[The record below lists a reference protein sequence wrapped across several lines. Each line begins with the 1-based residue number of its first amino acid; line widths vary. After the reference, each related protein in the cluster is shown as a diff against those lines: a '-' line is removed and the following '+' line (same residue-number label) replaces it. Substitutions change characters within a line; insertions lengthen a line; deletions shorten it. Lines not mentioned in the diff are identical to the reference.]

1 MSVYENSV
9 ISFIKVI
16 ETNANL
22 LTPPDWDNLR
32 QLSNQLP
39 NDDIEDISNQL
50 ENWLK
55 ASASRQEL
63 FQIYQQQREGLTE
76 AEVRDFREKIAGII
90 GAGGS
95 KSPTPANQPSPAAKD
110 MIINSIIRHSPPS
123 TPQTNPPNNQ
133 SST

>member
-9 ISFIKVI
+9 ISFIQVI

-22 LTPPDWDNLR
+22 LTPPDWENLN

-50 ENWLK
+50 EDWLK

-63 FQIYQQQREGLTE
+63 FQRYEEQREAVTD
-76 AEVRDFREKIAGII
+76 AEVINWRGII
-90 GAGGS
+90 GVGNS

-110 MIINSIIRHSPPS
+110 MIINSIIRHLPPS

-133 SST
+133 GST

>member
-1 MSVYENSV
+1 MSVYENSI

-22 LTPPDWDNLR
+22 LTLPDWDNLK
-32 QLSNQLP
+32 QLGNQLP

-63 FQIYQQQREGLTE
+63 FQRYEEQREAITDE
-76 AEVRDFREKIAGII
+76 EVRDFQVTI

-123 TPQTNPPNNQ
+123 TPQTNPRKNK
-133 SST
+133 

>member
-1 MSVYENSV
+1 MSVYENSI
-9 ISFIKVI
+9 ISFINVI

-22 LTPPDWDNLR
+22 LTPPDWENLK
-32 QLSNQLP
+32 QLGNQLP
-39 NDDIEDISNQL
+39 DDDIEDISDQL

-55 ASASRQEL
+55 ASASRQEF
-63 FQIYQQQREGLTE
+63 FQRYQEQREAVTD
-76 AEVRDFREKIAGII
+76 AEVRDFQVTI

-123 TPQTNPPNNQ
+123 TPQTNPPKNK
-133 SST
+133 

>member
-1 MSVYENSV
+1 MSVYENSI

-22 LTPPDWDNLR
+22 LTPPDWDNLK

-63 FQIYQQQREGLTE
+63 FQRYEEQREAVTD
-76 AEVRDFREKIAGII
+76 AEVRDFQVTI
-90 GAGGS
+90 GVGGS

-123 TPQTNPPNNQ
+123 TPQTNPPKNK
-133 SST
+133 

>member
-1 MSVYENSV
+1 MSVYENSI

-22 LTPPDWDNLR
+22 LTPPDWDNLK
-32 QLSNQLP
+32 QLSNKLP
-39 NDDIEDISNQL
+39 DDDIEDISNQL

-63 FQIYQQQREGLTE
+63 FQRYEEQREAVTD
-76 AEVRDFREKIAGII
+76 AEVRDFQVTI

-123 TPQTNPPNNQ
+123 TPQTNPPKNK
-133 SST
+133 

>member
-22 LTPPDWDNLR
+22 LTPPDWDNLK

-39 NDDIEDISNQL
+39 NDDIEDISDKL

-55 ASASRQEL
+55 ASASRQEF
-63 FQIYQQQREGLTE
+63 FQRYEEQREAVTD
-76 AEVRDFREKIAGII
+76 AEVRDFQVII
-90 GAGGS
+90 GAGAS

-123 TPQTNPPNNQ
+123 TPQTNPPKNK
-133 SST
+133 

>member
-22 LTPPDWDNLR
+22 LTPPDWDNLK

-55 ASASRQEL
+55 ASASRQEF
-63 FQIYQQQREGLTE
+63 FQRYQEQREAVTD
-76 AEVRDFREKIAGII
+76 AEVRDFQVII

-123 TPQTNPPNNQ
+123 TPQTNPPKNK
-133 SST
+133 

>member
-1 MSVYENSV
+1 MSVYENSI

-22 LTPPDWDNLR
+22 LTPPDWENLN

-39 NDDIEDISNQL
+39 NDDIENISDQL

-55 ASASRQEL
+55 ASASRQEF
-63 FQIYQQQREGLTE
+63 FQRYEEQREAVTD
-76 AEVRDFREKIAGII
+76 AEVRDFQVII
-90 GAGGS
+90 GVGGS

-110 MIINSIIRHSPPS
+110 MIINSIIRNSPPS
-123 TPQTNPPNNQ
+123 TPQTNPPKNK
-133 SST
+133 

>member
-1 MSVYENSV
+1 MSVYDNS
-9 ISFIKVI
+9 IIAFIKVI

-22 LTPPDWDNLR
+22 LTPPDWDNL
-32 QLSNQLP
+32 NQLAHQLP
-39 NDDIEDISNQL
+39 DDDIENISDQL

-55 ASASRQEL
+55 ESASRQEI
-63 FQIYQQQREGLTE
+63 FQRYQEQREGLTE
-76 AEVRDFREKIAGII
+76 AEIRDFQVTI

-123 TPQTNPPNNQ
+123 TPQTNPPNTQGSN
-133 SST
+133 

>member
-1 MSVYENSV
+1 MSVYDNS
-9 ISFIKVI
+9 IIAFIQVL

-22 LTPPDWDNLR
+22 LTPPDWDNLK

-39 NDDIEDISNQL
+39 DDDIEDISDQL

-55 ASASRQEL
+55 ESASRQEI
-63 FQIYQQQREGLTE
+63 FQRYQEQREGLTE
-76 AEVRDFREKIAGII
+76 AEVRDFQATI

-95 KSPTPANQPSPAAKD
+95 KSTTPANQQSPAAKD

-123 TPQTNPPNNQ
+123 TPQTNPPNPQGSN
-133 SST
+133 

>member
-1 MSVYENSV
+1 MSVYEAS
-9 ISFIKVI
+9 ILSFIKVI

-22 LTPPDWDNLR
+22 LTPPDWENLN

-39 NDDIEDISNQL
+39 NDDIEDISDQL

-55 ASASRQEL
+55 ASASRQEF
-63 FQIYQQQREGLTE
+63 FQRYQEQREAVTD
-76 AEVRDFREKIAGII
+76 AEVRDFTGKI

-123 TPQTNPPNNQ
+123 TPQTNPPNTQGSN
-133 SST
+133 

>member
-22 LTPPDWDNLR
+22 LTPPDWENLK
-32 QLSNQLP
+32 QLGNQLP
-39 NDDIEDISNQL
+39 DDDIEDISDQL

-55 ASASRQEL
+55 TSASRQEL
-63 FQIYQQQREGLTE
+63 FQRYQEQREAITDE
-76 AEVRDFREKIAGII
+76 DVRDFQVTI

-95 KSPTPANQPSPAAKD
+95 KSPTPANQPSLAAKD

-133 SST
+133 GLT

>member
-32 QLSNQLP
+32 QLSNKLP

-63 FQIYQQQREGLTE
+63 FQRYQEQRKAVTE
-76 AEVRDFREKIAGII
+76 AEVRDFQVTI
-90 GAGGS
+90 GVGGS

-133 SST
+133 GST